1 MSNKASLWSSFSG
14 SVKNHIEILEEIN
27 SIRGTRYF
35 GPSKMSLFKLGI
47 HSFSIIAV
55 FKNIVFL
62 RSTIIIILLSFSN
75 TFIGLVSTIL
85 QILLVI
91 FNLMIFLVS
100 LRESEKDLLNS
111 DKNEKTAI
119 IYTH

>member
-35 GPSKMSLFKLGI
+35 GPSKMSFMITIGI
-47 HSFSIIAV
+47 FSIIAV